1 MSKNDVINMLMKLP
15 DEIMFDEEYLV
26 DALYNAYLKAGIN
39 AGLSDIKSD
48 NVYTQEQVEAMFCR

>member
-1 MSKNDVINMLMKLP
+1 MLMKLP